1 MSEYKDS
8 TIERWTGMTT
18 GEWDELAPNGAEAIV
33 MVNFGSYRWIKFD
46 GGVTLISHGA
56 GETSW
61 HRWKMTRERIEQDY
75 KGLIAY
81 RPTTNEEPE
90 PIPTPCQDAKTSHRG
105 AEAAHDPINNPKHY
119 SLYPETEAIDVIQAV
134 LTADEFAGYCKG
146 NSLKYRLRAG
156 KKDAMEQDVGKAGWY
171 ERKLWEVVG

>member
-8 TIERWTGMTT
+8 VIKLWAGMTA
-18 GEWDELAPNGAEAIV
+18 GEWDELAPIGAEAILKR
-33 MVNFGSYRWIKFD
+33 GARSYCWFRFD
-46 GGVTLISHGA
+46 GDVTKVSYGSGSAWH
-56 GETSW
+56 SW
-61 HRWKMTRERIEQDY
+61 EMTREQIEQEY

-81 RPTTNEEPE
+81 RPTTNESPE
-90 PIPTPCQDAKTSHRG
+90 PAPTPCKDAKTSHRG

-119 SLYPETEAIDVIQAV
+119 SLYPEMEAIDVVQAV

-156 KKDAMEQDVGKAGWY
+156 KKDAMEQDVGKAEWY
-171 ERKLWEVVG
+171 ERKLWEVRG